1 MKLVIIRHG
10 GTEWSRSGRYTGI
23 TDLPLTEQGAREAAA
38 LAPLVERMLCGDGAR
53 VFSSPRLRATATAA
67 LALPG
72 WSFTVDP
79 LVAEYDYGD
88 YEGLTDTEIRGR
100 APGWDIW
107 RDGCSGGESTEAVG
121 MRADVFL
128 DAHVVASIVP
138 VVVVT
143 HGHFSRILAA
153 RALGLPAANG
163 RLFASV
169 TASVSV
175 IEDYHGQRCIGQ
187 WNVGAVLPDDDA
199 EETASRE
206 SYATPQRSHE
216 QRYRSVDRDTAE
228 RTDRARADRLDEIPD
243 RSRSPR

>member
-1 MKLVIIRHG
+1 MRLVIVRHG
-10 GTEWSRSGRYTGI
+10 GTKWSLSGRYTGI
-23 TDLPLTEQGAREAAA
+23 TDLPLTLHGRRQAAA
-38 LAPLVERMLCGDGAR
+38 LAPLLNRMLCGDGAR
-53 VFSSPRLRATATAA
+53 VFSSPRLRATATTA

-72 WSFTVDP
+72 WSVTVNP
-79 LVAEYDYGD
+79 SVAEYDYGD

-121 MRADVFL
+121 MRADAFL

-175 IEDYHGQRCIGQ
+175 IEDYHGERCIGQ
-187 WNVGAVLPDDDA
+187 WNVGVVLPDDDA
-199 EETASRE
+199 EETATRE
-206 SYATPQRSHE
+206 NLAPPE
-216 QRYRSVDRDTAE
+216 
-228 RTDRARADRLDEIPD
+228 L
-243 RSRSPR
+243 